1 MDGLVANLGLIS
13 GVAGSG
19 AATHTVLVAGVAGLI
34 ASSFS
39 MAVGEY
45 TSVQSQAEATL
56 AEVESERL
64 ELRRAPQAELEELA
78 GMYRA
83 RGLAPELAREV
94 ARQLSRDPETALRVH
109 TQEELG
115 VDFDA
120 LPSPWV
126 AAGSSMVAVVIGSF
140 VPLLPYVLGARTV
153 APSLVLSGLALF
165 CVGALV
171 SRFTTRSAV
180 YSGLRQLLL
189 GAASA
194 AITFGIGSLVS

>member
-19 AATHTVLVAGVAGLI
+19 AARHTVLVAGVAGMI

-45 TSVQSQAEATL
+45 TSVQSQTEATL
-56 AEVESERL
+56 AEVENERL
-64 ELRRAPQAELEELA
+64 ELDRSPAAELEELA

-83 RGLAPELAREV
+83 RGLDPDLAREV
-94 ARQLSRDPETALRVH
+94 ARQLSRDPETALRIH

-115 VDFDA
+115 VDVDA
-120 LPSPWV
+120 LASPWV

-140 VPLLPYVLGARTV
+140 LPLLPYVLGAGTIV
-153 APSLVLSGLALF
+153 PSLVLSGAALF
-165 CVGALV
+165 TVGVLV
-171 SRFTTRSAV
+171 SRFTTRGAV

-194 AITFGIGSLVS
+194 AITFGIGSLVK